1 MFNIVTVDFQF
12 AVVVKMFRDDNY
24 HLKKNACSISMWV
37 VEEKSNLGPHG
48 PNPSQT

>member
-12 AVVVKMFRDDNY
+12 AVVVVVKMFRDDNY
-24 HLKKNACSISMWV
+24 HFACSISMWV